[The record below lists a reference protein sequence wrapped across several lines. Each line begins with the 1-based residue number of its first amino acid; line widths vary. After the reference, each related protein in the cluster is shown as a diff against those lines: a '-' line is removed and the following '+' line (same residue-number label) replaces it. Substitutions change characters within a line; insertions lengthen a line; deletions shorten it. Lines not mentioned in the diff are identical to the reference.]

1 MRYVNVFHEMA
12 AKKNTNSASF
22 QEEERNV
29 DKTKY
34 DRSNQSLFV
43 RNVDVFHENA
53 CQGQKGTRI

>member
-29 DKTKY
+29 DKTKL
-34 DRSNQSLFV
+34 RQIKSIICLNINSL
-43 RNVDVFHENA
+43 
-53 CQGQKGTRI
+53 

>member
-22 QEEERNV
+22 QEEEKNV

-34 DRSNQSLFV
+34 DRSNQSFV
-43 RNVDVFHENA
+43 LTLTLCEKR
-53 CQGQKGTRI
+53 